1 VVHLIVLTESPVM
14 FPIFKEAVKQS

>member
-1 VVHLIVLTESPVM
+1 M